1 MMTFPGFS
9 DSIDL
14 ADLLPS
20 EVQGWKAEEPDG
32 RYDFDTLYDYING
45 GAELYRS
52 FNVRAVL
59 ARRYEKQGAQPI
71 LADVFDM
78 GSSKDAFGAYHHD
91 LREGEEVGIGQQ
103 SELLGSSLTFWK
115 DRFYVSIIPFG
126 VGEPI
131 KHAVLELGRAIA
143 QAIPKE
149 GPQPDLFNYLPQ
161 EKRLPQVHYFH
172 NHACLNTYY
181 FLASENLLNLG
192 QDTEG
197 VLARYAEEHSEEK
210 ESNSLPTILVLV
222 RYPSAEKAK
231 AACEQFCQAY
241 LPDADERGMARAENG
256 RWAGAQLV
264 EQGQDKLL
272 VAVFDGLSREKALAL
287 VRAVGDLA
295 KKNKGG
301 TGK

>member
-1 MMTFPGFS
+1 MMTLPGFS
-9 DSIDL
+9 ESLDP
-14 ADLLPS
+14 ADLLPDS
-20 EVQGWKAEEPDG
+20 VQGWKAEEPDG
-32 RYDFDTLYDYING
+32 RYDYDTLYDYING

-115 DRFYVSIIPFG
+115 DWYYVSIIPFG

-131 KHAVLELGRAIA
+131 EHAVLELGRAIA

-149 GPQPDLFNYLPQ
+149 GPRPDLLNYLPQ
-161 EKRLPQVHYFH
+161 KKRLPQVHYFH

-181 FLASENLLNLG
+181 FLARDNLLNLG
-192 QDTEG
+192 QHTEG
-197 VLARYAEEHSEEK
+197 VLARYAEESSEEN
-210 ESNSLPTILVLV
+210 ESASVPTILLLV
-222 RYPSAEKAK
+222 RYRSPEKAK
-231 AACEQFCQAY
+231 AAYEQFCQAY
-241 LPDADERGMARAENG
+241 LPDAGECCMARIENG
-256 RWAGAQLV
+256 RWAGAQIV
-264 EQGQDKLL
+264 KRGEGNLL
-272 VAVFDGLSREKALAL
+272 VAVFDSPSREKALAL
-287 VRAVGDLA
+287 AQVVGDLV
-295 KKNKGG
+295 KKNTGG
-301 TGK
+301 AEQ